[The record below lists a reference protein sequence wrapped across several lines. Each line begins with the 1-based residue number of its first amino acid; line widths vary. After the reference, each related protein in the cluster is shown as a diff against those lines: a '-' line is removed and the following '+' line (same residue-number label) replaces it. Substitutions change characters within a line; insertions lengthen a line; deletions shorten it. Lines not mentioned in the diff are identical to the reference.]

1 MLRSLVVGVVA
12 VMTLMMASR
21 TAAPAARQRP
31 MVVVTRQGVVEG
43 EALGS
48 VVAFRGVPYAAPPIG
63 SLRFRAPQLPAP
75 WVGVRSALDMGPA
88 CPQLIDADLTENNH
102 AVMAEDCLSLNIW
115 TPRGDARN
123 RPVMVWIHGG
133 AFVVGSARNTNYD
146 GARLAARGDV
156 VVVTLNYRLGAWG
169 FLSLSSFGPE
179 YAQSANVGLLDQVA
193 ALEWVRD
200 NIARFGGDPGN
211 VTIFGESAG
220 ASSVGALLSLPS
232 AAGLFSKAILQSGT
246 PSTQTPQAFQRSNRL
261 AEEFL
266 KLAGVSSPK
275 ELEGKSMPDLLEIQE
290 KLFSAHSE
298 LGTFG
303 PVIDGVTLHEPPFS
317 VVVSGR
323 GNRVP
328 ILIGTTREEMRYFST
343 VEDLGLERK
352 PRALM
357 QSQLRAAAGERAD
370 EVLATYERLY
380 PKWEDVAVQVASD
393 AFFLLPTVRLAESV
407 ADFQP
412 VYMYLF
418 TFKSTSTYKNFGSAH
433 SMEIPFVFGVVD
445 LPEVIAFTGRAPH
458 RAELAARVMDHWV
471 AFARG
476 GDPSRPG
483 EPRWQR
489 YDRSTRQTM
498 ELGPESRLVGDPLGE
513 QRRSWGEELPS
524 KDGAWQLLQVNQ

>member
-1 MLRSLVVGVVA
+1 M
-12 VMTLMMASR
+12 
-21 TAAPAARQRP
+21 
-31 MVVVTRQGVVEG
+31 
-43 EALGS
+43 
-48 VVAFRGVPYAAPPIG
+48 
-63 SLRFRAPQLPAP
+63 
-75 WVGVRSALDMGPA
+75 
-88 CPQLIDADLTENNH
+88 
-102 AVMAEDCLSLNIW
+102 
-115 TPRGDARN
+115 
-123 RPVMVWIHGG
+123 
-133 AFVVGSARNTNYD
+133 
-146 GARLAARGDV
+146 
-156 VVVTLNYRLGAWG
+156 
-169 FLSLSSFGPE
+169 
-179 YAQSANVGLLDQVA
+179 
-193 ALEWVRD
+193 RD

-275 ELEGKSMPDLLEIQE
+275 ELEGKSMAELLEIQE

-303 PVIDGVTLHEPPFS
+303 PVIDGVTLKEPPFS

-357 QSQLRAAAGERAD
+357 QSQLRTAAGERAD

-380 PKWEDVAVQVASD
+380 PKWGDVAVQVASD

-407 ADFQP
+407 ADVQP

-418 TFKSTSTYKNFGSAH
+418 TFKSSSTYKNFGSAH

-445 LPEVIAFTGRAPH
+445 LPEVIAFTGRAPN
-458 RAELAARVMDHWV
+458 RAALAARVMDHWV
-471 AFARG
+471 AFARH

-489 YDRSTRQTM
+489 YDRATRQTM
-498 ELGPESRLVGDPLGE
+498 ELGPESRLVSDPLGE